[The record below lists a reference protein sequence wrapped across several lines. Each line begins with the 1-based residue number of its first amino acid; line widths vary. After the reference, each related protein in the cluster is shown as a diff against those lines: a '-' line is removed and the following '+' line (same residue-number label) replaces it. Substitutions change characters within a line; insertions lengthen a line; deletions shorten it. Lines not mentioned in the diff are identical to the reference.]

1 MNLRLLLNHQ
11 EIKRVLS
18 AARWQPFR
26 RHILIT
32 LLDTLVHRLRRFVI
46 RRWINLKRV
55 PGNRIGSRA
64 R

>member
-26 RHILIT
+26 RCHILIT
-32 LLDTLVHRLRRFVI
+32 LLDWYT
-46 RRWINLKRV
+46 
-55 PGNRIGSRA
+55 GSDVSLFA
-64 R
+64 GGLI